1 MMYRYEVSY
10 QALVAQGIEQRIP
23 VPCAGVRIL
32 SSALFIMRRDPLAG
46 GVLMM
51 AGENEP
57 YSHGGCLMM
66 AGQPVPGIHAGGVL
80 VMGGQAI
87 PASQLGE

>member
-32 SSALFIMRRDPLAG
+32 SSALFIMRRDPHAG

-51 AGENEP
+51 AG
-57 YSHGGCLMM
+57 
-66 AGQPVPGIHAGGVL
+66 
-80 VMGGQAI
+80 QAI
-87 PASQLGE
+87 PASQVGDAL